1 MFLIITRRRVLSGI
15 AGMVV
20 LGVSSVLLWTAG
32 AGQPAWGP
40 VQVAVYHTHTTE
52 SFMPDLYG
60 SAWRDRDPNEYS
72 FTLDRARNMVRVGE
86 ALCRRLEELGINT
99 VHDKTVHDVR
109 GKAFAYQASRATVER
124 LLGTYPTLRLVLDLH
139 RDAPGRAQTVGTSA
153 GAPTARIMFVIG
165 RDNPRWRENY
175 ALAKRLLMVLLEEF
189 PDLNRGIRM
198 NPGKYN
204 QDLAPHVLLVEVG
217 GATASLEECIRGAE
231 RLAEVIARYL
241 REQAPLRGVPAPR

>member
-1 MFLIITRRRVLSGI
+1 MFLIINRRRMLSGI

-20 LGVSSVLLWTAG
+20 LGVGSALFWTAG
-32 AGQPAWGP
+32 AGEPVRGP
-40 VQVAVYHTHTTE
+40 VQVAIYHTHTTE

-60 SAWRDRDPNEYS
+60 VEAHKDPNKYS
-72 FTLDRARNMVRVGE
+72 FTLDRARNMVKVGE
-86 ALCRRLEELGINT
+86 ALCRRLRELGIST
-99 VHDKTVHDVR
+99 VHDKTVHDIR
-109 GKAFAYQASRATVER
+109 GKKFAYQASRATVKR
-124 LLGTYPTLRLVLDLH
+124 LLRTYPTLRLVLDLH

-153 GAPTARIMFVIG
+153 GASTARIMFVIG

-175 ALAKRLLMVLLEEF
+175 ALAKGLLMVLLEEF

-204 QDLAPHVLLVEVG
+204 QDLAPHILLVEVG

-241 REQAPLRGVPAPR
+241 REQAPPLRAPAPR